1 MEVKNE
7 VVLLK
12 RNMENKIKMA
22 PDLIKEFYSGLRN
35 ELSSYISVNERMMVA
50 CDQYKVK
57 KTVIAK
63 ITLAGK
69 VMKLYLPL
77 NVNDYEQSKFH
88 QNDVSEKKAY
98 KDLPFMVKVNSKLG
112 LKKAILLIGD
122 VAKKFELVK
131 ASEYTNVDYV
141 SMYPYVQNG
150 EFEKSASRKK
160 VTKEETVEEEILST
174 SESLVQPQVEEI
186 EDVVTPQNM
195 MSNEK
200 QYATVP
206 NKYVSKRLASAIVNL
221 ALLDKNFN
229 EGEVVNLEA
238 LKAKGLINRNARFL
252 KVLGTGNLSKNLEVC
267 ADHYSKSALSK
278 LNK

>member
-1 MEVKNE
+1 MKN
-7 VVLLK
+7 K
-12 RNMENKIKMA
+12 KKMA

-122 VAKKFELVK
+122 VAKKFGLVK

-200 QYATVP
+200 QYSTVP

-221 ALLDKNFN
+221 ALLDKYFN